1 MGVVT
6 RARKKRKLEE
16 EQEFV
21 DDFISGLPDGVLGD
35 IVTLL
40 PTRDGARTQVLSSR
54 WRHIWRSAPLNL
66 DLQKPLRHTP
76 ARDFSRVLSSHPG
89 PGRRFT
95 IDMRYVLS
103 RDSAPLE
110 LEAWLRCPAM
120 DSLQELEFHLG
131 RPFEF
136 PPLLPAS
143 LRRFS
148 CTLRVASFGA
158 CSFPDGNANALHLP
172 LLNQLSLVSVRIS
185 ETSLHALL
193 AGCSVLESLLLEDTN
208 GFPRVQIMSTSL
220 RSIGVCSPWGD
231 DRLTQLIIEDAP
243 SLERLLIFGGREMD
257 ISVIS
262 APRLHILGELQGRG
276 QMLRFGA
283 TALQGSTVASLTT
296 VVPSVRALALSHMT
310 PCLDVAINLIK
321 CFPLLEKL
329 HVEITHDREENTSSD
344 KYQEP
349 IGTLDI
355 RLRKI
360 VLAYLNDR
368 EPDIE
373 FAKFFVMNAS
383 MLESMTLEFIGSDAW
398 IRRQRRLLQ
407 VEKRASKGARFDFVS
422 RNRSFSLPRAKQ
434 VHEMLILDPFQRVRR

>member
-16 EQEFV
+16 KQELV
-21 DDFISGLPDGVLGD
+21 DDFISGLPDGVLRD

-66 DLQKPLRHTP
+66 DLQKPLRRTP
-76 ARDFSRVLSSHPG
+76 CRDFSRVLSSHPG
-89 PGRRFT
+89 PCRRFT

-103 RDSAPLE
+103 IVPAPHI
-110 LEAWLRCPAM
+110 LEAWLQCPAF

-131 RPFEF
+131 RPLEF
-136 PPLLPAS
+136 PMLLPGQLRGS
-143 LRRFS
+143 RRFS

-193 AGCSVLESLLLEDTN
+193 AGCSVLESLLLEDIN

-220 RSIGVCSPWGD
+220 RTIGVCSPWGD
-231 DRLTQLIIEDAP
+231 NRLRQLIIEDAP
-243 SLERLLIFGGREMD
+243 SLERLLIFKGREMD

-276 QMLRFGA
+276 QMLQFGA
-283 TALQGSTVASLTT
+283 TALQGSTIASMMT
-296 VVPSVRALALSHMT
+296 VVPSVRVLALSHMT
-310 PCLDVAINLIK
+310 PCLDVVFNLMK

-329 HVEITHDREENTSSD
+329 HMEV
-344 KYQEP
+344 
-349 IGTLDI
+349 TL
-355 RLRKI
+355 
-360 VLAYLNDR
+360 
-368 EPDIE
+368 
-373 FAKFFVMNAS
+373 
-383 MLESMTLEFIGSDAW
+383 
-398 IRRQRRLLQ
+398 
-407 VEKRASKGARFDFVS
+407 
-422 RNRSFSLPRAKQ
+422 
-434 VHEMLILDPFQRVRR
+434 